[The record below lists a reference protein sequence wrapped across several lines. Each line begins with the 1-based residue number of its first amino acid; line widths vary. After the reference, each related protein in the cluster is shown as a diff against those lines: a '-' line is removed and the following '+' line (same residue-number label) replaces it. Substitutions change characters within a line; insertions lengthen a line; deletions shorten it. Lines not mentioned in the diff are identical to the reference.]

1 MTELDGSRESFTK
14 KLLSL
19 INNFQPHNLVL
30 WESVTIQPLGTLTKL
45 VTRHQE
51 CLRGIKLQQPI
62 IVVVLQGTKTIY
74 LDDREYTFPMG
85 ELFFVP
91 AAISLDVVNQPD
103 PQSHH
108 YIALVLELG
117 DNLIARI
124 KQAYPELIDE
134 IDYQKQGSIEF
145 EITLTPQLKKSF
157 IYLVQSAIEN
167 ATENNSYLQEHRLM
181 EVLLLLL
188 QSNRRSQ
195 FLQLLYPDLPARVSS
210 LIGRD
215 LSLPWSTTQVAREL
229 NISVSTL
236 KRKLKE
242 HDLTFREILTR
253 QRMEKAMSLLQ
264 ENKYAIA
271 EIALA
276 CGYESPSRFAA
287 RFRQYYALNPS
298 EINIAPAKWTKKAE
312 I

>member
-1 MTELDGSRESFTK
+1 MTESDGSRENFIE

-19 INNFQPHNLVL
+19 IDNFQPHNLIL
-30 WESVTIQPLGTLTKL
+30 WEPVVIQPLGTLTKL
-45 VTRHQE
+45 VIRHQE

-62 IVVVLQGTKTIY
+62 IVVVVQGVKSIY
-74 LDDREYTFPMG
+74 LDDLEYTFRAG

-103 PQSHH
+103 LKSHN

-124 KQAYPELIDE
+124 RQAYPELIGE
-134 IDYQKQGSIEF
+134 MNYQEQSSIQF
-145 EITLTPQLKKSF
+145 EVTLTPQLKKSF
-157 IYLVQSAIEN
+157 IYLIQSVIEN

-188 QSNRRSQ
+188 QSDRRSQ
-195 FLQLLYPDLPARVSS
+195 FLQLIYPDLPTRISS
-210 LIGRD
+210 LVSQN
-215 LSLPWSTTQVAREL
+215 LSSPWSATQVAQEL

-242 HDLTFREILTR
+242 HDLTFRQLLTQ
-253 QRMEKAMSLLQ
+253 QRMEKAMKLLQ

-298 EINIAPAKWTKKAE
+298 EINIDPAK
-312 I
+312 